1 MQVIHAAAIEDLRWD
16 LPGVIL
22 GMGTLD
28 GVHVGH
34 QAILRRVAERAS
46 GPGATPAVLT
56 FAQHPLAIVRPEQSP
71 ALLTPL
77 PLKLALLEQFG
88 MAAAVVIHFTPALAA
103 LEAEDFVHRALV
115 DGLGVRGVC
124 VGYDFGFGRGRRG
137 NVEML
142 RDLSQRYG
150 FRLEVIPPVAVDGQV
165 VSSRAIRGLLIQGRV
180 AEAQRLL
187 GRPYCL
193 VGEVERGD
201 GRGRHLGFATANL
214 PVPDSELVKDGVYAG
229 RVLVRGAFRD
239 AMMNLGR
246 APTFGG
252 GLHRLEIHI
261 PGWGEPLYG
270 ERIVAYFLS
279 RLRDEQRFA
288 DGAALRA
295 QLGRDREA
303 AEAVWRAA
311 HAFPWPEWS
320 LHS

>member
-1 MQVIHAAAIEDLRWD
+1 MQVIHAAAIEEVRWD
-16 LPGVIL
+16 LPGVVL

-46 GPGATPAVLT
+46 TPGATSAVLT
-56 FAQHPLAIVRPEQSP
+56 FAQHPLAVVRPEQAP
-71 ALLTPL
+71 PLLTPL
-77 PLKLALLEQFG
+77 PLKLALLERAG

-103 LEAEDFVHRALV
+103 LEAEAFVERVLV
-115 DGLGVRGVC
+115 DGLRVRGLC

-137 NVEML
+137 NVELL
-142 RDLSQRYG
+142 RALAPRFG
-150 FRLEVIPPVAVDGQV
+150 FWLEVIPPVTVAGQA

-193 VGEVERGD
+193 AGEVEPGE
-201 GRGRHLGFATANL
+201 GRGRQLGFATANL
-214 PVPDSELVKDGVYAG
+214 SVPESKLVKDGVYAG
-229 RVLVRGAFRD
+229 RVLVRGDFRN

-252 GLHRLEIHI
+252 GRHRLEIHV
-261 PGWGEPLYG
+261 PDWEEPLYG
-270 ERIVAYFLS
+270 ERIVAYFLA
-279 RLRDEQRFA
+279 RLRDERRFPDA
-288 DGAALRA
+288 SALRL

-311 HAFPWPEWS
+311 QALPWPEWA

>member
-16 LPGVIL
+16 LTGVVL

-34 QAILRRVAERAS
+34 QAILRRVAERTS
-46 GPGATPAVLT
+46 TPGATPAVLT
-56 FAQHPLAIVRPEQSP
+56 FAQHPLAIVRPQQAP

-77 PLKLALLEQFG
+77 PLKLALLERFG
-88 MAAAVVIHFTPALAA
+88 MAAVVVIHFTPALAT
-103 LEAEDFVHRALV
+103 LEADEFVQRALV
-115 DGLGVRGVC
+115 DGLGVGGLC

-137 NVEML
+137 NVELL
-142 RDLSQRYG
+142 RELSQRYG
-150 FRLEVIPPVAVDGQV
+150 FWLEVIPPVTVDGQV

-180 AEAQRLL
+180 AAAQRLL

-261 PGWGEPLYG
+261 PGWEEPLYG
-270 ERIVAYFLS
+270 ERIVAFFLA

-288 DGAALRA
+288 DAGALRA

-311 HAFPWPEWS
+311 QALPWPEWS

>member
-1 MQVIHAAAIEDLRWD
+1 MQVIHAAAIEEVRWN
-16 LPGVIL
+16 LPGVVL

-46 GPGATPAVLT
+46 APGATPAVLT
-56 FAQHPLAIVRPEQSP
+56 FAQHPLAIVRPEQAP
-71 ALLTPL
+71 PLLTPL
-77 PLKLALLEQFG
+77 PLKLALLARSG
-88 MAAAVVIHFTPALAA
+88 MAAAVVMHFTPALAA
-103 LEAEDFVHRALV
+103 LEAEAFVERALV
-115 DGLGVRGVC
+115 DGLRVRGLC

-137 NVEML
+137 NVEL
-142 RDLSQRYG
+142 LQTLAPRCG
-150 FRLEVIPPVAVDGQV
+150 FWLEVIPPVTVDGQV

-180 AEAQRLL
+180 TAAQRLL

-193 VGEVERGD
+193 AGAVEPGE

-214 PVPDSELVKDGVYAG
+214 AVPESELLKDGVYAG

-252 GLHRLEIHI
+252 GRHRLEMHL
-261 PGWGEPLYG
+261 PGWEEPLYG
-270 ERIVAYFLS
+270 ERIVAFFLA

-288 DGAALRA
+288 DADALRV

-311 HAFPWPEWS
+311 QGLPWPEWA